1 VLIVTKEIESNGLRQ
16 EAVMEEPDEIV
27 EAAIERVYE
36 ELASGPDDELF
47 LQMEKAER
55 DMNDSNKKG
64 NSGGGKRNKK

>member
-1 VLIVTKEIESNGLRQ
+1 
-16 EAVMEEPDEIV
+16 MEEPDEIV